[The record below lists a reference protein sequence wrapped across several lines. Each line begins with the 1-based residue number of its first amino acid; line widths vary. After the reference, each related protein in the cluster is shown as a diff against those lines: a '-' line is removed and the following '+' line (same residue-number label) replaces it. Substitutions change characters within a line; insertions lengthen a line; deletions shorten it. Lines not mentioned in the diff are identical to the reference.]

1 MALLGFFGPVECTG
15 TAASQRNIPFIN
27 PPVGDPGLKLG
38 IQSLE
43 RHRLM
48 NHLNLKLLVSF
59 AAVWAVVPDNAA
71 SQMMRQSPM
80 PAARAD
86 MNPHPLLATEDQW
99 INSIV
104 DRWPSSQRKA
114 WQSLNPRF
122 RGWVSH
128 LLWTRK
134 NAGHVS
140 VISGL
145 QESFQIPSGCSVAE
159 FVAPVDSVPESMGH
173 FRNVMPDVNWNAW
186 DNIEPKFRDVAEW
199 EMSAEHARARLS
211 KARKAWWDLNGEGIQ
226 TCSAATTGL
235 IATAGQARQPN
246 RYEQIDGRAKA
257 ELQTVDHMIAPEPI
271 KQEAQER
278 IRDAAAVDKYLSE
291 AARRKL

>member
-1 MALLGFFGPVECTG
+1 
-15 TAASQRNIPFIN
+15 
-27 PPVGDPGLKLG
+27 
-38 IQSLE
+38 
-43 RHRLM
+43 M
-48 NHLNLKLLVSF
+48 NHLNSKLLVSF
-59 AAVWAVVPDNAA
+59 AAVWAVLPDNAG
-71 SQMMRQSPM
+71 SQMMRQPNM
-80 PAARAD
+80 PAPRAD
-86 MNPHPLLATEDQW
+86 MNPHSLLATEDQW

-104 DRWPSSQRKA
+104 DRWPSSQRRA

-140 VISGL
+140 VISDL
-145 QESFQIPSGCSVAE
+145 QASFQIPSGCSVTA

-173 FRNVMPDVNWNAW
+173 FRNVMPDINWNAW

-211 KARKAWWDLNGEGIQ
+211 RARRAWWDLNGEGIQ
-226 TCSAATTGL
+226 TCLDTQEPGKSSAATNGL
-235 IATAGQARQPN
+235 IATER
-246 RYEQIDGRAKA
+246 IDGRAKA

-278 IRDAAAVDKYLSE
+278 IRDAAAVDKYLSD

>member
-1 MALLGFFGPVECTG
+1 
-15 TAASQRNIPFIN
+15 
-27 PPVGDPGLKLG
+27 
-38 IQSLE
+38 
-43 RHRLM
+43 M
-48 NHLNLKLLVSF
+48 NHLNSKLLLCF
-59 AAVWAVVPDNAA
+59 AAVWAFLPGNAG
-71 SQMMRQSPM
+71 SQMMRQQYT

-86 MNPHPLLATEDQW
+86 INPHSLMVTEDQW

-104 DRWPSSQRKA
+104 DHWPWSQRRA

-134 NAGHVS
+134 NAGRLS
-140 VISGL
+140 VISDP
-145 QESFQIPSGCSVAE
+145 QEFQIPSGCSVAA
-159 FVAPVDSVPESMGH
+159 FVAPVDSIPESMGH
-173 FRNVMPDVNWNAW
+173 FRNVMPDVNWAAW
-186 DNIEPKFRDVAEW
+186 ENIEPKFRDVAEW
-199 EMSAEHARARLS
+199 EMSAEHARARLFQ
-211 KARKAWWDLNGEGIQ
+211 ARKAWWDLNGEGIQ
-226 TCSAATTGL
+226 TCLDAEEPGQGSATTNGL
-235 IATAGQARQPN
+235 LATAGQARQPN

-278 IRDAAAVDKYLSE
+278 IRDAAAVAKYISD

>member
-1 MALLGFFGPVECTG
+1 
-15 TAASQRNIPFIN
+15 
-27 PPVGDPGLKLG
+27 
-38 IQSLE
+38 
-43 RHRLM
+43 M
-48 NHLNLKLLVSF
+48 NHLNSKLLVSL
-59 AAVWAVVPDNAA
+59 AAAWAVLSNNAS
-71 SQMMRQSPM
+71 SQMMRQPYSPA
-80 PAARAD
+80 PRTD
-86 MNPHPLLATEDQW
+86 MNAHPLLVTEDQW

-104 DRWPSSQRKA
+104 DRWPLSQRKA

-140 VISGL
+140 VISDL
-145 QESFQIPSGCSVAE
+145 QASFQIPSGCSVAA

-173 FRNVMPDVNWNAW
+173 FRNVMPDINWNAW
-186 DNIEPKFRDVAEW
+186 DNIEPKFRDIAEW

-211 KARKAWWDLNGEGIQ
+211 KARKVWWDLNGEGIQ
-226 TCSAATTGL
+226 TCLDAQEPSKSSAAANGL
-235 IATAGQARQPN
+235 IATAGQTRQPN

-278 IRDAAAVDKYLSE
+278 IRDAAAVNKYLSD

>member
-1 MALLGFFGPVECTG
+1 
-15 TAASQRNIPFIN
+15 
-27 PPVGDPGLKLG
+27 
-38 IQSLE
+38 
-43 RHRLM
+43 M
-48 NHLNLKLLVSF
+48 NHLNSKLLVSF
-59 AAVWAVVPDNAA
+59 AAVWAVMPDNAG
-71 SQMMRQSPM
+71 SQMMRQQYT

-86 MNPHPLLATEDQW
+86 MSPHALLATEDQW

-104 DRWPSSQRKA
+104 DRWPSSQRRA

-140 VISGL
+140 VISDR
-145 QESFQIPSGCSVAE
+145 QASFQIPSGCSVAA
-159 FVAPVDSVPESMGH
+159 FVAPVDSVAESMDH
-173 FRNVMPDVNWNAW
+173 FRNVMPDINWNAW

-199 EMSAEHARARLS
+199 EMSAEHARSRLS

-226 TCSAATTGL
+226 TCLDAEEPGKNSAAVNGL
-235 IATAGQARQPN
+235 IATAGSQKRQPN

-278 IRDAAAVDKYLSE
+278 IRDAAAVDKYQAD